1 MASPLCAQ
9 ATRLADDHHFSSGLG
24 VPDNAAQ
31 SGAQSR
37 KQLEKAGRTAA
48 MWHHVHL
55 AESPRRRIKEN
66 HPK

>member
-1 MASPLCAQ
+1 MASPLCGQ
-9 ATRLADDHHFSSGLG
+9 ARLADNHYSSSGLG
-24 VPDNAAQ
+24 VPDSAAQ

-37 KQLEKAGRTAA
+37 KQLGKAGRTAA
-48 MWHHVHL
+48 MWHRGHL